1 MPKIIDLAAYRTQ
14 GTLVFAGRDRGRL
27 VRAKAALEEADREP
41 APVEIRIPDD
51 IFSITSS
58 FFLGMFGPSIQR
70 LGAENFAKHYL
81 FVGKDISPIV
91 RDGVREALRTG
102 SPL

>member
-1 MPKIIDLAAYRTQ
+1 MPRIIDLGAYRTE
-14 GTLVFAGRDRGRL
+14 GTLVFAGRDRGKL
-27 VRAKAALEEADREP
+27 VRSKAALEEADRD
-41 APVEIRIPDD
+41 ADPVEIRVPDD

-58 FFLGMFGPSIQR
+58 FFLGMFGPSIQK
-70 LGAENFAKHYL
+70 LGADAFTTHYL

-91 RDGVREALRTG
+91 KDGVREALRTG